1 ARLQGHH
8 VRSSLPASSFPSPCS
23 RHTVAHSRFASTL
36 RTLSPQRKS
45 RLCVQDYPGFHV
57 PLFRRLLLLTPG
69 VLGSSSSY
77 VVSIHHRL
85 LRPHAPVSQAR
96 CDFTPLRLYAAPS
109 LCGNT

>member
-1 ARLQGHH
+1 L
-8 VRSSLPASSFPSPCS
+8 
-23 RHTVAHSRFASTL
+23 
-36 RTLSPQRKS
+36 
-45 RLCVQDYPGFHV
+45 GFHV

-69 VLGSSSSY
+69 VLGSGSSY

-109 LCGNT
+109 LCGNTLATRETFHTFAAELSLYAAYPLQVFHRVLLFILHACY